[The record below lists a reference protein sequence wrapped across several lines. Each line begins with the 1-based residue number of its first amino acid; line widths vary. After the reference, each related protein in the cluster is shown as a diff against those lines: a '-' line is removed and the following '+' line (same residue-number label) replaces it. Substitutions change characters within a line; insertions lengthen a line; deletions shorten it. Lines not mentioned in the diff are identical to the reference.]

1 MSANGHIQLIG
12 DIKARQKKQLE
23 KMEKIPLER
32 IIRPLNFK
40 IRATPTKEE

>member
-23 KMEKIPLER
+23 KMEKIPFER
-32 IIRPLNFK
+32 IIRPLKFK
-40 IRATPTKEE
+40 IRATPTKE